1 MSGHGVS
8 INIQMQLLA
17 AGPKDAE
24 NSWMICSRVKLLLVT
39 FGEGEGEGGCGSRAL
54 LDRDNTGLLLLLLL

>member
-39 FGEGEGEGGCGSRAL
+39 FGGGEGGSGSRAL

>member
-54 LDRDNTGLLLLLLL
+54 LDRDNTSLLLLLQ